1 VIYLTVPPNA
11 ERSWT
16 YADELLG
23 VMMTPNMGN
32 VATLGHVA
40 FWAAD
45 NGCFTKGEAFDLL
58 DYYLWLNERRPASL
72 SCLFA
77 TGPDVVGDAPATWC
91 RSAETFDAIRTL
103 GYRPALVGQDGLE
116 DHSVSWDEHEAW
128 DWLFLG
134 GSTTWKLSEA
144 ARECT
149 TRARSLGKS
158 VHMGRVNSLKRLRIA
173 EEWGVTSADGTYVAF
188 APDKNLPRLVE
199 WLHRLDDE
207 LTLFDN
213 REEIPA

>member
-11 ERSWT
+11 QRSWV

-23 VMMTPNMGN
+23 VMLTPNMGN
-32 VATLGHVA
+32 AAINAVV
-40 FWAAD
+40 WAAD
-45 NGCFTKGEAFDLL
+45 NGCYTKGEAFDLL
-58 DYYLWLNERRPASL
+58 DYYLWLNERRPRSL
-72 SCLFA
+72 TCLFA
-77 TGPDVVGDAPATWC
+77 TAPDVVGDAGATWW
-91 RSAETFDAIRTL
+91 RSWRTFDPIRTL

-116 DHSVSWDEHEAW
+116 DHDLSWDEHEAW

-134 GSTTWKLSEA
+134 GSTTWKLSDA

-149 TRARSLGKS
+149 ERAIALGKS

-173 EEWGVTSADGTYVAF
+173 ESWGVTSADGTYVAF
-188 APDKNLPRLVE
+188 APDRNLPQLVE

-207 LTLFDN
+207 PTLFDT
-213 REEIPA
+213 REEIRA